1 MCRFST
7 IYSPSLRLFSSLRE
21 DFSLLFLEDSVIKLF
36 LLPLLLSLP
45 QRREEEKRNYIA
57 IEDEKMDRG
66 RREKRREERKEE
78 EETASLPFRS
88 RLPPSPSRLSILRDN
103 PSRWLFSILFSSSR
117 DVCVCARSNVSISAK
132 GPSSLSF
139 VALTN
144 VRDKFTE
151 DSSPRAMRVA
161 TIKR

>member
-36 LLPLLLSLP
+36 LLPLLLSFFL
-45 QRREEEKRNYIA
+45 RKKRKKGITSRSKTKRWIEGGERE
-57 IEDEKMDRG
+57 
-66 RREKRREERKEE
+66 REERKEE

-117 DVCVCARSNVSISAK
+117 DVCVRACARARAIQRFDFRERTVL
-132 GPSSLSF
+132 SLLCR
-139 VALTN
+139 VN
-144 VRDKFTE
+144 ER
-151 DSSPRAMRVA
+151 PR
-161 TIKR
+161 

>member
-36 LLPLLLSLP
+36 LLPLLLSFFL
-45 QRREEEKRNYIA
+45 RKKRKKGITSRSKT
-57 IEDEKMDRG
+57 IRGDEKMDRG

-117 DVCVCARSNVSISAK
+117 DVCVRACARARAIQRFDFRERTVL
-132 GPSSLSF
+132 SLLCR
-139 VALTN
+139 VN
-144 VRDKFTE
+144 ER
-151 DSSPRAMRVA
+151 PR
-161 TIKR
+161 